1 MKAGFEVVPTGMN
14 FIVLWR
20 FCGEVLGYK
29 ICPTKRRANSE
40 AKRLARERADFLK
53 GKRTG
58 WSW

>member
-1 MKAGFEVVPTGMN
+1 MRNGFEVVSTGAN

-29 ICPTKRRANSE
+29 ICATKRRANSE
-40 AKRLARERADFLK
+40 ARRLAQERAEFLQ
-53 GKRTG
+53 GKRTA